1 MKIISYK
8 TLITCL
14 LPFVILSC
22 NKLRDTRL
30 QKVETIRFAAYNVAL
45 FRSDQGQLAKD
56 LQSGTDT
63 QIKNVAAVIQHV
75 KPDVL
80 GLFEFDY
87 DETGQLLKDFQNN
100 YLSIDQHGEKSITYP
115 YLIQIP
121 SNTGI
126 ASEVDYNGDG
136 KVELPNDAF
145 GFGKY
150 EGQYA
155 FALLS
160 KFPLDEQQIRSYQK
174 FLWRKMPG
182 ARQPMKDADTPY
194 YSLDAWANFRLSSKN
209 HIDIPIQL
217 PNGKTV
223 HTILAHPTPPVFDGP
238 EDRNGLRN
246 YDEIRLLKDYI
257 SNESY
262 LIDDNN
268 KKGGLKAGEHFV
280 IMGDLNADPLDGD
293 SPTGTIDQL
302 LQSPLVNPMPT
313 TGSLIPKSNG
323 GKAHN
328 QKKGDK
334 GDPAYDTSFFG
345 KRIDYVIPSKT
356 IKVISS
362 GVFWPAEGEPLYDLV
377 KEKKASD
384 HLLIWVDVNVSVN

>member
-1 MKIISYK
+1 MKLFSYK
-8 TLITCL
+8 TLLPYL
-14 LPFVILSC
+14 LLFLILSC
-22 NKLRDTRL
+22 NQLRDSRV
-30 QKVETIRFAAYNVAL
+30 QKVETIRFASYNVAL
-45 FRSDQGQLAKD
+45 FRNEQGKLAKD
-56 LQSGTDT
+56 LQSGTDA
-63 QIKNVAAVIQHV
+63 QIKNVTAIIQHV

-100 YLSIDQHGEKSITYP
+100 YLAKDQFGEKGIEYP
-115 YLIQIP
+115 YLLQIP

-126 ASEVDYNGDG
+126 PSKVDYNNDG
-136 KVELPNDAF
+136 KVALPNDAF
-145 GFGKY
+145 GYGKY

-155 FALLS
+155 FAILS
-160 KFPLDEQQIRSYQK
+160 KYPLDKEQIRSYQN
-174 FLWRKMPG
+174 FLWSKMPN
-182 ARQPMKDADTPY
+182 ARQPIKDDGSSY
-194 YSLDAWANFRLSSKN
+194 YSEQAWSTFRLSSKN
-209 HIDIPIQL
+209 HVDIPLQL
-217 PNGKTV
+217 PNGKTI

-257 SNESY
+257 NNEPY
-262 LIDDNN
+262 LVDDNN
-268 KKGGLKAGEHFV
+268 KKGGLNAGEHFV
-280 IMGDLNADPLDGD
+280 IMGDLNADPIDGD
-293 SPTGTIDQL
+293 SPTGAIDQL
-302 LQSPLVNPMPT
+302 LKSPLVNPSPT

-356 IKVISS
+356 MSVINS
-362 GVFWPAEGEPLYDLV
+362 GVFWPTEEEVLYDQV
-377 KEKKASD
+377 KDKGASD
-384 HLLIWVDVNVSVN
+384 HLLIWVDVEVR